1 MPRWLRLASTRNAA
15 ATSPVAQALRGAAT
29 PREQARLT
37 AWANKVKDSQMAR
50 LGVGGPGLSNT
61 TFAHGVAT
69 LRQTM
74 EDNLTATLDFKRT
87 QSNKTFTDVHGD
99 ALALKMHRL
108 CDVIDDADLPEVHTL
123 LLKAG

>member
-1 MPRWLRLASTRNAA
+1 
-15 ATSPVAQALRGAAT
+15 
-29 PREQARLT
+29 
-37 AWANKVKDSQMAR
+37 MAR

-74 EDNLTATLDFKRT
+74 EDNLTATLDFKRAEN
-87 QSNKTFTDVHGD
+87 NKTFTDIHGD

-108 CDVIDDADLPEVHTL
+108 CDIINDADLPEIHTL
-123 LLKAG
+123 LLKAGKGRAYGILNSMFVECAQASAVPLTLATAPIATTKLVEEVFHK